1 MSLDRG
7 LKLGLSAPIIHEGP
21 KSNLPK
27 NYFDFLIS
35 FLFIIFNSGIHK
47 NETALKTYK

>member
-7 LKLGLSAPIIHEGP
+7 LKLGLSAQLIHEGL
-21 KSNLPK
+21 KSNLPE